1 MTSMYH
7 QQKSHFR
14 YLQLDLLLTPELKTF
29 KNEDDS
35 TYQRVF
41 TDFQLENIP
50 DPITF
55 SFGINVTF
63 LRTKHLTQHKKFD
76 FLFGTN
82 LAEETEDKNAI
93 LQTFFEENSS
103 TQFYLQVKIHKPDGS
118 DYIKYKIVQ
127 NML

>member
-29 KNEDDS
+29 KKEDDS

-55 SFGINVTF
+55 SIGINVTF
-63 LRTKHLTQHKKFD
+63 LKTKHLTQHEEFD

-103 TQFYLQVKIHKPDGS
+103 TEFHLQLKIHQPDGS
-118 DYIKYKIVQ
+118 DYIKNIKSCRA
-127 NML
+127 